1 MTMRQKQQHS
11 GSRAREQARQH
22 TCIMTSGAI
31 QNGVPTN
38 VLCLAIVCDNRALT
52 PKSASFTWPSA
63 VTMMLAHCDGRG
75 EGAGRGWNGVAP

>member
-1 MTMRQKQQHS
+1 MGVAAEHKCN
-11 GSRAREQARQH
+11 ARDGDAEVYV
-22 TCIMTSGAI
+22 TCMMTSGAI

-75 EGAGRGWNGVAP
+75 EGAGRGWDGVAP